1 MLTPTMG
8 YEAGKGR
15 ALELERKLAARRQ
28 LEEALAVQRLE
39 RRSLLERLVERLKK
53 VVAPGSHVGSGL
65 SGFDVTRDQ
74 RPQPTAP

>member
-15 ALELERKLAARRQ
+15 ALELERKLAARRL
-28 LEEALAVQRLE
+28 LEEALTVQRLE
-39 RRSLLERLVERLKK
+39 QPSLLERLVERLKQ

-65 SGFDVTRDQ
+65 PGFDMNHHQ
-74 RPQPTAP
+74 RSQPAAP

>member
-1 MLTPTMG
+1 MLTPTMS

-28 LEEALAVQRLE
+28 LAEALAVKRVE

-53 VVAPGSHVGSGL
+53 VVAPRAQKRLPGYAL
-65 SGFDVTRDQ
+65 TRGQ
-74 RPQPTAP
+74 RQLPTAP

>member
-1 MLTPTMG
+1 MLTPTIG

-28 LEEALAVQRLE
+28 LEEALAVQRAE

-53 VVAPGSHVGSGL
+53 VVAPRAKKSLPGYAL
-65 SGFDVTRDQ
+65 TRG
-74 RPQPTAP
+74 RRKLPTAP

>member
-39 RRSLLERLVERLKK
+39 QPSLLERLVERLKK
-53 VVAPGSHVGSGL
+53 VVAPGATGNDRL
-65 SGFDVTRDQ
+65 PGFDLTRGQ